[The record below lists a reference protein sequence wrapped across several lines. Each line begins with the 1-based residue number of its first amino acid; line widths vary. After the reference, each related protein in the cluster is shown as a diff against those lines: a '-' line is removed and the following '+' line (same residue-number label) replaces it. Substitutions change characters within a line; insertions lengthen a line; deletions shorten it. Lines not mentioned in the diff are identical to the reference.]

1 MRNMKLG
8 RAPEPYRSTPVFD
21 EATLPAALRR
31 AHRTKPGVWGV
42 IRVLQGELK
51 LCFTEPPET
60 KRLRPGVDGVL
71 EPDQSHFVET
81 EGPMRMQ
88 IDFYTQAPRV
98 DADAGEDA

>member
-1 MRNMKLG
+1 MPKSSTT
-8 RAPEPYRSTPVFD
+8 PEPYRSTPVFD

-31 AHRTKPGVWGV
+31 AHRTKAGVWGV

-60 KRLRPGVDGVL
+60 RLLSPGADGVL

-88 IDFYTQAPRV
+88 IDFYTQAPQL
-98 DADAGEDA
+98 AASQEA